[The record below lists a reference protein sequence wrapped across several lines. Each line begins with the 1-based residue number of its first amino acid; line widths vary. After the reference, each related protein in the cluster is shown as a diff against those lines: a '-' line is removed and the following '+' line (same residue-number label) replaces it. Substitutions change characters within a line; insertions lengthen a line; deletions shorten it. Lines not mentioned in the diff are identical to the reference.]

1 MELKQ
6 NKEWWLKFIAIT
18 IFIGSWLFLIGLKI
32 KNPEMNLTT
41 PIFITIALSVFSLIG
56 IFSKNIKKSINNKD
70 DFTQIVKEEEI
81 KQIIEK
87 EAKEKFNN
95 LKKIKP
101 IELIR
106 DRTVG
111 KNIIYAFRVNLNLEE
126 ESFIIILNATY
137 PSRKPTIMDINT
149 PMEVVEKEMNNK
161 SSIPNNDPI
170 VEETITENN
179 LTGNVITQKK
189 ITPIKTE
196 KTGDAI

>member
-111 KNIIYAFRVNLNLEE
+111 KNIIYAFRVN
-126 ESFIIILNATY
+126 
-137 PSRKPTIMDINT
+137 
-149 PMEVVEKEMNNK
+149 
-161 SSIPNNDPI
+161 
-170 VEETITENN
+170 
-179 LTGNVITQKK
+179 
-189 ITPIKTE
+189 
-196 KTGDAI
+196 